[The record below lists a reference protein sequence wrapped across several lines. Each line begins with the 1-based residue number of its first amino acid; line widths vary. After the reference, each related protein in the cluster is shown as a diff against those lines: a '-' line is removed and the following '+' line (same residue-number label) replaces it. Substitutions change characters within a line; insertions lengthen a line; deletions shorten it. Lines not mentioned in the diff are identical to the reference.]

1 MKAAAVAFV
10 GAISCLVAT
19 TAGSGSAHAKV
30 SAAEAAR
37 LDQDLTPMGAE
48 RAGNAEG
55 TIPAWTGGLTKPPA
69 GFKPGEHY
77 TTPFP
82 DDKPLFTITG
92 QNAEQYK
99 AHLTPGQ
106 MALLKLYSTYSMPVY
121 QTRRT
126 CALPER
132 LYEANRRNALTATMT
147 ADDNGLNDALLGN
160 PFPIPKS
167 GVEAIWNHRLR
178 YRGFKFRRYFASA
191 AVNRDGSYTLFKNE
205 DFGIL
210 HYNGPG
216 LKEIGDVTD
225 IKQLNNIGISYI
237 NITTS
242 PARLAGSVVLVHDTI
257 NAKEMP
263 RQAWVYN
270 PGTRRILRAPELAYD
285 NPLYNTDGLATTDQF
300 DMYNGATDRYT
311 FELKPKREIYIGYNN
326 YAVNATYKE
335 LLTPSTLN
343 PEFGRYEL
351 HRTWVVDSKLKEG
364 ASHIFGR
371 RVFYLDEDSWNIA
384 QVDIYDKRGELYRVQ
399 EGPISNAYELPL
411 CSSALEV
418 TYDLQSGRYIVFA
431 LKNEEKWF
439 NLNATDVD
447 PGQFTPDAVRR
458 LGTR

>member
-178 YRGFKFRRYFASA
+178 YRGFKAKRYFAA
-191 AVNRDGSYTLFKNE
+191 ALVARDGSYDLVRGH
-205 DFGIL
+205 DQGIA
-210 HYNGPG
+210 HYSGPG
-216 LKEIGDVTD
+216 INEIGDVTD
-225 IKQLNNIGISYI
+225 IDQLNNIAISY
-237 NITTS
+237 
-242 PARLAGSVVLVHDTI
+242 
-257 NAKEMP
+257 
-263 RQAWVYN
+263 
-270 PGTRRILRAPELAYD
+270 
-285 NPLYNTDGLATTDQF
+285 
-300 DMYNGATDRYT
+300 
-311 FELKPKREIYIGYNN
+311 
-326 YAVNATYKE
+326 
-335 LLTPSTLN
+335 LN
-343 PEFGRYEL
+343 
-351 HRTWVVDSKLKEG
+351 
-364 ASHIFGR
+364 
-371 RVFYLDEDSWNIA
+371 
-384 QVDIYDKRGELYRVQ
+384 
-399 EGPISNAYELPL
+399 
-411 CSSALEV
+411 
-418 TYDLQSGRYIVFA
+418 
-431 LKNEEKWF
+431 
-439 NLNATDVD
+439 
-447 PGQFTPDAVRR
+447 
-458 LGTR
+458 